1 MKDFK
6 LRFIYAICV
15 VVVCALYLLG
25 ERSGLTERKQTH
37 FTVTSDTNVSKVP
50 GLSKY
55 VTQEEVES
63 FAFRYWDIDYNSN
76 PENVFKEPA
85 IDVELKRLLK
95 SKQTDEILKFMKDNN
110 LTVDHTMH
118 GGVTPVMYSSFW
130 DDANTTQELIKL
142 GADIHKKDEYKLS
155 AMAYAIENNAT
166 KAVRLLLDNG
176 VKFEEVKA
184 IQWYLDCP
192 IYKIIKLNIIV
203 DENGIHKTH
212 NFADC
217 IVRRDGPKGD
227 VDSILYYAISNGLT
241 EIAEIAFKQGMK
253 PDPKYIHTYYINY
266 KMAKDISFQHSVY
279 TELVD
284 LLYYKPMLDLLV
296 KYNIAGIPTQEE
308 FIMVQ
313 EQCLNSLLGTIK
325 KKESYIKHMNDYCYG
340 EKILESYDW
349 ALRGRWEVKN
359 NEEKDKGTDRYWK
372 EKDFIKFFGYM
383 PNDKKCT
390 KLEPDI
396 KILNFYNMKIDR
408 YKALCGNGLS
418 DEEILQKSSLKDKN
432 STEAFDIETFFKY
445 LNFEEMLEEAK
456 VKILHNGEKIDIKDY
471 AEILRQEAAKKLD
484 SDQ

>member
-1 MKDFK
+1 MKSFK

-15 VVVCALYLLG
+15 VVACALYLLG

-37 FTVTSDTNVSKVP
+37 FTVTADTNVSKVP

-76 PENVFKEPA
+76 PKNVFKEPA
-85 IDVELKRLLK
+85 IDVELKKLLK

-110 LTVDHTMH
+110 LSVDHTMH

-130 DDANTTQELIKL
+130 DDTNTTQELIKL

-176 VKFEEVKA
+176 VKFEEVKMVQGY
-184 IQWYLDCP
+184 IVCP
-192 IYKIIKLNIIV
+192 RYSDDTEIIVGNNIDIKLRAECLINHDHSKDPV
-203 DENGIHKTH
+203 YPLN
-212 NFADC
+212 
-217 IVRRDGPKGD
+217 
-227 VDSILYYAISNGLT
+227 YAIYSNLI
-241 EIAEIAFKQGMK
+241 EIADMMLQKGMK
-253 PDPKYIHTYYINY
+253 PKAYEGP
-266 KMAKDISFQHSVY
+266 
-279 TELVD
+279 
-284 LLYYKPMLDLLV
+284 LYYLSNSSIPFQRKEIFKRSIYTFLPRDMMYKDKLKLLI
-296 KYNIAGIPTQEE
+296 KHNIDGLPDKDD
-308 FIMVQ
+308 FIVARNN
-313 EQCLNSLLGTIK
+313 CLNNTAMSIK
-325 KKESYIKHMNDYCYG
+325 EKESYINHMNDYCYG

-349 ALRGRWEVKN
+349 ALRGRWSVKH
-359 NEEKDKGTDRYWK
+359 NEEREKGTDRYWK

-484 SDQ
+484 SNQ

>member
-1 MKDFK
+1 MKSFK

-15 VVVCALYLLG
+15 IVVCALYLLA

-55 VTQEEVES
+55 VTQEEVDS

-76 PENVFKEPA
+76 PKNVFKEPA

-110 LTVDHTMH
+110 LSVDHTMH

-130 DDANTTQELIKL
+130 NDTNTTQELIKL

-155 AMAYAIENNAT
+155 AMAYAIKNNAT
-166 KAVRLLLDNG
+166 KTVRLLLDNG
-176 VKFEEVKA
+176 VKFEEVK
-184 IQWYLDCP
+184 IVQGYIVCP
-192 IYKIIKLNIIV
+192 RYSDDTEIIVGNNIDIKLRAECLINHDHSKDPV
-203 DENGIHKTH
+203 YPLN
-212 NFADC
+212 
-217 IVRRDGPKGD
+217 
-227 VDSILYYAISNGLT
+227 YAIYSNLI
-241 EIAEIAFKQGMK
+241 EIADMMLQKGMK
-253 PDPKYIHTYYINY
+253 PKAYEGP
-266 KMAKDISFQHSVY
+266 
-279 TELVD
+279 
-284 LLYYKPMLDLLV
+284 LYYLSNSSIPFQRKEIFKRSIYTFLPRDMMYKDKLKLLI
-296 KYNIAGIPTQEE
+296 KHNIDGLPDKDD
-308 FIMVQ
+308 FIVARNN
-313 EQCLNSLLGTIK
+313 CLNNTAMSIK
-325 KKESYIKHMNDYCYG
+325 EKESYINHMKDYCYG

>member
-1 MKDFK
+1 M
-6 LRFIYAICV
+6 
-15 VVVCALYLLG
+15 VVCALYLLA

-55 VTQEEVES
+55 VTQEEVDS

-76 PENVFKEPA
+76 PKNVFKEPA

-95 SKQTDEILKFMKDNN
+95 SKQTDKILKFMKDNN

-130 DDANTTQELIKL
+130 DDTNTTQELIKL

-155 AMAYAIENNAT
+155 AMAYAIKNNAT
-166 KAVRLLLDNG
+166 KTVRLLLDNG
-176 VKFEEVKA
+176 VKFEEVK
-184 IQWYLDCP
+184 IVQGYIVCP
-192 IYKIIKLNIIV
+192 RYSDDTEIIVGNNIDIKLRAECLINHDHSKDPV
-203 DENGIHKTH
+203 YPLN
-212 NFADC
+212 
-217 IVRRDGPKGD
+217 
-227 VDSILYYAISNGLT
+227 YAIYSNLI
-241 EIAEIAFKQGMK
+241 EIADMMLQKGMK
-253 PDPKYIHTYYINY
+253 PKAYEGP
-266 KMAKDISFQHSVY
+266 
-279 TELVD
+279 
-284 LLYYKPMLDLLV
+284 LYYLSNSSIPFQRKEIFKRSIYTFLPRDMMYKDKLKLLI
-296 KYNIAGIPTQEE
+296 KHNIDGLPDKDD
-308 FIMVQ
+308 FIVARNN
-313 EQCLNSLLGTIK
+313 CLNNTAMSIK
-325 KKESYIKHMNDYCYG
+325 EKESYINHMKDYCYG

>member
-1 MKDFK
+1 MKSFK

-15 VVVCALYLLG
+15 VVACALYLLG
-25 ERSGLTERKQTH
+25 ERSGLTERKRTN

-76 PENVFKEPA
+76 PKNVFKEPA
-85 IDVELKRLLK
+85 TDVELKRLLK

-110 LTVDHTMH
+110 LSVDHTMH

-130 DDANTTQELIKL
+130 DDENTTQELIKL
-142 GADIHKKDEYKLS
+142 GADIYKKDEYKLS

-176 VKFEEVKA
+176 VKFEEVKMVQGY
-184 IQWYLDCP
+184 IVCP
-192 IYKIIKLNIIV
+192 RYSDDTEIIVGNNIDIKLRTECLINHDHSKDPV
-203 DENGIHKTH
+203 YPLN
-212 NFADC
+212 
-217 IVRRDGPKGD
+217 
-227 VDSILYYAISNGLT
+227 YAIYSNLI
-241 EIAEIAFKQGMK
+241 EIADMMLQRGMK
-253 PDPKYIHTYYINY
+253 PKAYEGP
-266 KMAKDISFQHSVY
+266 
-279 TELVD
+279 
-284 LLYYKPMLDLLV
+284 LYYLSENGVSFKQKEIFKKSIYTFLPRDMMYKDKLELLI
-296 KYNIAGIPTQEE
+296 KYNIDGLPSQDDIVTAYRN
-308 FIMVQ
+308 
-313 EQCLNSLLGTIK
+313 CLDSLVGSIK
-325 KKESYIKHMNDYCYG
+325 KKESYINHMNDYCYG

-359 NEEKDKGTDRYWK
+359 NEEKEKGTDGYWK

-432 STEAFDIETFFKY
+432 NTEAFDIETFFKY

-484 SDQ
+484 SNQ

>member
-1 MKDFK
+1 MKSFK
-6 LRFIYAICV
+6 LRFIYAICA

-25 ERSGLTERKQTH
+25 ERSGFTERKQTH

-55 VTQEEVES
+55 VTQEEVDS

-95 SKQTDEILKFMKDNN
+95 SKQTDKILKFMKDNN
-110 LTVDHTMH
+110 LSVDHTMD

-130 DDANTTQELIKL
+130 NDTNTTQELIKL

-176 VKFEEVKA
+176 VKFEEVKMVQGY
-184 IQWYLDCP
+184 IVCP
-192 IYKIIKLNIIV
+192 RYSDDTEIIVGNNIDIKLRTECLINHDHSKDPV
-203 DENGIHKTH
+203 YPLN
-212 NFADC
+212 
-217 IVRRDGPKGD
+217 
-227 VDSILYYAISNGLT
+227 YAIYSNLI
-241 EIAEIAFKQGMK
+241 EIADMMLQRGMK
-253 PDPKYIHTYYINY
+253 PKAYEGP
-266 KMAKDISFQHSVY
+266 
-279 TELVD
+279 
-284 LLYYKPMLDLLV
+284 LYYLSENGVSFKQKEIFKKSIYTFLPRDMMYKDKLKLLI
-296 KYNIAGIPTQEE
+296 KYNIDGLPDKDD
-308 FIMVQ
+308 FIVARNN
-313 EQCLNSLLGTIK
+313 CLNNTAMSIK
-325 KKESYIKHMNDYCYG
+325 EKESYVNHMNDYCYG

-349 ALRGRWEVKN
+349 ALRGRWSVKH
-359 NEEKDKGTDRYWK
+359 NEEREKGTDRYWK

-456 VKILHNGEKIDIKDY
+456 VEILHNGEKIDIKDY

>member
-1 MKDFK
+1 MKSFK

-15 VVVCALYLLG
+15 IVVCALYLLA
-25 ERSGLTERKQTH
+25 ERSGLTEHKQTH

-55 VTQEEVES
+55 VTQEEVDS

-76 PENVFKEPA
+76 PKNVFKEPA

-110 LTVDHTMH
+110 LSANHIMH

-130 DDANTTQELIKL
+130 DDTNTTQELIKL

-166 KAVRLLLDNG
+166 KTIRLLLDNG
-176 VKFEEVKA
+176 VKFEEVKMVQGY
-184 IQWYLDCP
+184 IVCP
-192 IYKIIKLNIIV
+192 RYSDDTEIIVGNNIDIKLRTECLINHDHSKDPV
-203 DENGIHKTH
+203 YPLN
-212 NFADC
+212 
-217 IVRRDGPKGD
+217 
-227 VDSILYYAISNGLT
+227 YAIYSNLL
-241 EIAEIAFKQGMK
+241 EIADMMLQKGMK
-253 PDPKYIHTYYINY
+253 PKAYEGP
-266 KMAKDISFQHSVY
+266 
-279 TELVD
+279 
-284 LLYYKPMLDLLV
+284 LYYLSNSSIPFQRKEIFKRSIYTFLPRDMMYKDKLKLLI
-296 KYNIAGIPTQEE
+296 KHNIDGLPDQDD
-308 FIMVQ
+308 FIVARNN
-313 EQCLNSLLGTIK
+313 CLNNTAMSIK
-325 KKESYIKHMNDYCYG
+325 EKESYINHMDDYCYG

-359 NEEKDKGTDRYWK
+359 NEEKEKGTDGYWK

-432 STEAFDIETFFKY
+432 NTEAFDIETFFKY

-484 SDQ
+484 SNQ

>member
-1 MKDFK
+1 MKSFK
-6 LRFIYAICV
+6 LRFIYAVCV

-55 VTQEEVES
+55 VTQEEVDS

-76 PENVFKEPA
+76 PKNVFKEPT

-95 SKQTDEILKFMKDNN
+95 SKQTDKILKFMKDNN
-110 LTVDHTMH
+110 LSVDHTMH

-130 DDANTTQELIKL
+130 DDTNTTQELIKL

-176 VKFEEVKA
+176 VKFEEVKMVQGY
-184 IQWYLDCP
+184 IVCP
-192 IYKIIKLNIIV
+192 RYSDDTEIIVGNNIDIKLRTECLINHDHSKDPV
-203 DENGIHKTH
+203 YPLN
-212 NFADC
+212 
-217 IVRRDGPKGD
+217 
-227 VDSILYYAISNGLT
+227 YAIYSNLI
-241 EIAEIAFKQGMK
+241 EIADMMLQRGMK
-253 PDPKYIHTYYINY
+253 PKAYEGP
-266 KMAKDISFQHSVY
+266 
-279 TELVD
+279 
-284 LLYYKPMLDLLV
+284 LYYLSNSSIPFQRKEIFKRSIYTFLPRDMMYKDKLKLLI
-296 KYNIAGIPTQEE
+296 KHNIDGLPDKDD
-308 FIMVQ
+308 FIVARNN
-313 EQCLNSLLGTIK
+313 CLNNTAMSIK
-325 KKESYIKHMNDYCYG
+325 EKESYINHMNDYCYG

-418 DEEILQKSSLKDKN
+418 DQEILQKNSLKDKN

-484 SDQ
+484 SNQ

>member
-1 MKDFK
+1 M
-6 LRFIYAICV
+6 I
-15 VVVCALYLLG
+15 VVCALYLLA

-76 PENVFKEPA
+76 PKNVFKEPA

-110 LTVDHTMH
+110 LTVEHTMH

-130 DDANTTQELIKL
+130 NDANTTQELIKL

-176 VKFEEVKA
+176 VKFEEIKMVQGY
-184 IQWYLDCP
+184 IVCP
-192 IYKIIKLNIIV
+192 RYSDDTEIIVGNNIDIKLRTECLINHDHSKDPV
-203 DENGIHKTH
+203 YPLN
-212 NFADC
+212 
-217 IVRRDGPKGD
+217 
-227 VDSILYYAISNGLT
+227 YAIYSNLI
-241 EIAEIAFKQGMK
+241 EIADMMLQKGMK
-253 PDPKYIHTYYINY
+253 PKAYEGP
-266 KMAKDISFQHSVY
+266 
-279 TELVD
+279 
-284 LLYYKPMLDLLV
+284 LYYLSNSSIPFQRKEIFKRSIYTFLPRDMMYKDKLKLLI
-296 KYNIAGIPTQEE
+296 KHNIDGLPDKDD
-308 FIMVQ
+308 FIVARNN
-313 EQCLNSLLGTIK
+313 CLNNTAMSIK
-325 KKESYIKHMNDYCYG
+325 KKESYINHMNDYCYG

-349 ALRGRWEVKN
+349 ALRGRWSVKH
-359 NEEKDKGTDRYWK
+359 NEEREKGTDRYWK

-484 SDQ
+484 SNQ

>member
-1 MKDFK
+1 MKSFK

-15 VVVCALYLLG
+15 VVVCALYLLA
-25 ERSGLTERKQTH
+25 ERSGLVERKQTH

-55 VTQEEVES
+55 VTQEEVDS

-76 PENVFKEPA
+76 PKNVFKEPT

-95 SKQTDEILKFMKDNN
+95 SKQTDKILKFMKDNN
-110 LTVDHTMH
+110 LSVDHTMH

-130 DDANTTQELIKL
+130 DDTNTTQELIKL

-176 VKFEEVKA
+176 VKFEEVKMVQGY
-184 IQWYLDCP
+184 IVCP
-192 IYKIIKLNIIV
+192 RYSDDTEIIVGNNIDIKLRTECLINHDHSKDPV
-203 DENGIHKTH
+203 YPLN
-212 NFADC
+212 
-217 IVRRDGPKGD
+217 
-227 VDSILYYAISNGLT
+227 YAIYSNLI
-241 EIAEIAFKQGMK
+241 EIADMMLQRGMK
-253 PDPKYIHTYYINY
+253 PKAYEGP
-266 KMAKDISFQHSVY
+266 
-279 TELVD
+279 
-284 LLYYKPMLDLLV
+284 LYYLSNSSIPFQRKEIFKRSIYTFLPRDMMYKDKLKLLI
-296 KYNIAGIPTQEE
+296 KHNIDGLPDKDD
-308 FIMVQ
+308 FIVARNN
-313 EQCLNSLLGTIK
+313 CLNNTAMSIK
-325 KKESYIKHMNDYCYG
+325 EKESYINHMNDYCYG

-418 DEEILQKSSLKDKN
+418 DEEILQKNSLKDKN

-484 SDQ
+484 SNQ

>member
-1 MKDFK
+1 M
-6 LRFIYAICV
+6 
-15 VVVCALYLLG
+15 VVCALYLLG

-76 PENVFKEPA
+76 PKNVFKEPA

-110 LTVDHTMH
+110 LSVDHTMH

-130 DDANTTQELIKL
+130 DDTNTTQELIKL

-176 VKFEEVKA
+176 VKFEEVKMVQGY
-184 IQWYLDCP
+184 IVCPRYSDDTEIIVGNNIDIKLRTECLINHDHSKDP
-192 IYKIIKLNIIV
+192 IYPLN
-203 DENGIHKTH
+203 
-212 NFADC
+212 
-217 IVRRDGPKGD
+217 
-227 VDSILYYAISNGLT
+227 YAIYSNLI
-241 EIAEIAFKQGMK
+241 EIADMMLQKGMK
-253 PDPKYIHTYYINY
+253 PKAYEGP
-266 KMAKDISFQHSVY
+266 
-279 TELVD
+279 
-284 LLYYKPMLDLLV
+284 LYYLSENGVSFKQKEIFKKSIYTFLPRDMMYKDKLKLLI
-296 KYNIAGIPTQEE
+296 KHNIDGLPDKDD
-308 FIMVQ
+308 FIVARNN
-313 EQCLNSLLGTIK
+313 CLNNTAMSIK
-325 KKESYIKHMNDYCYG
+325 EKESYINHMNDYCYG

-359 NEEKDKGTDRYWK
+359 NEEKEKGTDGYWK

-484 SDQ
+484 SNQ

>member
-1 MKDFK
+1 MKSFK
-6 LRFIYAICV
+6 LRFIYAVCA
-15 VVVCALYLLG
+15 VVVCALYLLA
-25 ERSGLTERKQTH
+25 ERSGFTERKQTH

-55 VTQEEVES
+55 VTQEEVDS

-76 PENVFKEPA
+76 PKNVFKEPA
-85 IDVELKRLLK
+85 TDVELKRLLK

-110 LTVDHTMH
+110 LSVDHTMH

-130 DDANTTQELIKL
+130 NDTNTTQELIKL

-166 KAVRLLLDNG
+166 KSVRLLLDNG
-176 VKFEEVKA
+176 VKFEEVKMVQGY
-184 IQWYLDCP
+184 IVCP
-192 IYKIIKLNIIV
+192 RYSDDTEIIVSNNIDIKLRAECLINHDHSKDPV
-203 DENGIHKTH
+203 YPLN
-212 NFADC
+212 
-217 IVRRDGPKGD
+217 
-227 VDSILYYAISNGLT
+227 YAIYSNLI
-241 EIAEIAFKQGMK
+241 EIADMMLQKGMK
-253 PDPKYIHTYYINY
+253 PKAYEGP
-266 KMAKDISFQHSVY
+266 
-279 TELVD
+279 
-284 LLYYKPMLDLLV
+284 LYYLSNSSIPFQRKEIFKRSIYTFLPRDMMYKDKLKLLI
-296 KYNIAGIPTQEE
+296 KHNIDGLPDKDD
-308 FIMVQ
+308 FIVARNN
-313 EQCLNSLLGTIK
+313 CLNNTAMSIK
-325 KKESYIKHMNDYCYG
+325 EKESYINHMNDYCYG

-418 DEEILQKSSLKDKN
+418 DEEILQKSSFKDKN

-456 VKILHNGEKIDIKDY
+456 VEILHNGEKIDIKDY
-471 AEILRQEAAKKLD
+471 AEILRQEATKKLD
-484 SDQ
+484 SNQ

>member
-1 MKDFK
+1 M
-6 LRFIYAICV
+6 I
-15 VVVCALYLLG
+15 VVCALYLLA
-25 ERSGLTERKQTH
+25 ERSGLTERKQTN
-37 FTVTSDTNVSKVP
+37 FTVTADTNVSKVP

-55 VTQEEVES
+55 VTQEEVDS

-76 PENVFKEPA
+76 PKNVFKESA

-95 SKQTDEILKFMKDNN
+95 SKQTDKILKFMKDNN
-110 LTVDHTMH
+110 LSVEHTMH

-130 DDANTTQELIKL
+130 NDTNTTQELIKL

-176 VKFEEVKA
+176 VKFEEVKMVQGY
-184 IQWYLDCP
+184 IVCP
-192 IYKIIKLNIIV
+192 RYSDDTEIIVGNNIDIKLRTECLINHDHSKDPV
-203 DENGIHKTH
+203 YPLN
-212 NFADC
+212 
-217 IVRRDGPKGD
+217 
-227 VDSILYYAISNGLT
+227 YAIYSNLI
-241 EIAEIAFKQGMK
+241 EIADMMLQKGMK
-253 PDPKYIHTYYINY
+253 PKAYEGP
-266 KMAKDISFQHSVY
+266 
-279 TELVD
+279 
-284 LLYYKPMLDLLV
+284 LYYLSNSSIPFQRKEIFKRSIYTFLPRDMMYKDKLKLLI
-296 KYNIAGIPTQEE
+296 KHNIDGLPDKDD
-308 FIMVQ
+308 FIVARNN
-313 EQCLNSLLGTIK
+313 CLNNTAMSIK
-325 KKESYIKHMNDYCYG
+325 EKESYINHMNDYCYG

-349 ALRGRWEVKN
+349 ALRGRWSVKH
-359 NEEKDKGTDRYWK
+359 NEEREKGTDRYWK

-418 DEEILQKSSLKDKN
+418 NEEILQKSSLKDKN

-456 VKILHNGEKIDIKDY
+456 VEILHNGEKIDIKDY

>member
-1 MKDFK
+1 M
-6 LRFIYAICV
+6 
-15 VVVCALYLLG
+15 VVCALYLLA
-25 ERSGLTERKQTH
+25 ERSGLTERKRTN

-55 VTQEEVES
+55 VTQEEVDS

-76 PENVFKEPA
+76 PKNVFKEPA

-95 SKQTDEILKFMKDNN
+95 SKQTNKILKFMKDNN
-110 LTVDHTMH
+110 LTVEHTMH

-130 DDANTTQELIKL
+130 DDTNTTQELIKL

-166 KAVRLLLDNG
+166 KTVRLLLDNG
-176 VKFEEVKA
+176 VKFEEVKMVQGY
-184 IQWYLDCP
+184 IVCP
-192 IYKIIKLNIIV
+192 RYSDDTEIIVGNNIDIKLRTECLINHDHSKDPV
-203 DENGIHKTH
+203 YPLN
-212 NFADC
+212 
-217 IVRRDGPKGD
+217 
-227 VDSILYYAISNGLT
+227 YAIYSNLI
-241 EIAEIAFKQGMK
+241 EIADMMLQKGMK
-253 PDPKYIHTYYINY
+253 PKAYEGP
-266 KMAKDISFQHSVY
+266 
-279 TELVD
+279 
-284 LLYYKPMLDLLV
+284 LYYLSNSSIPFQRKEIFKRSIYTFLPRDMMYKDKLELLI
-296 KYNIAGIPTQEE
+296 KHNIDGLPDKDD
-308 FIMVQ
+308 FIVARNN
-313 EQCLNSLLGTIK
+313 CLNNTAMSIK
-325 KKESYIKHMNDYCYG
+325 EKESYINHMNDYCYG

-349 ALRGRWEVKN
+349 ALRGRWSVKH
-359 NEEKDKGTDRYWK
+359 NEEREKGTDRYWK

-456 VKILHNGEKIDIKDY
+456 VKILHDGEKIDIKDY

-484 SDQ
+484 SNQ

>member
-1 MKDFK
+1 M
-6 LRFIYAICV
+6 
-15 VVVCALYLLG
+15 VVCALYLLA

-55 VTQEEVES
+55 VTQEEVDS

-76 PENVFKEPA
+76 PKNVFKEPA

-110 LTVDHTMH
+110 LSVDHTMD

-130 DDANTTQELIKL
+130 DDTNTTQELIKL

-176 VKFEEVKA
+176 VKFEEVKMVQGY
-184 IQWYLDCP
+184 IVCP
-192 IYKIIKLNIIV
+192 RYSDDTEIIVGNNIDIKLRTECLINHDHSKDPV
-203 DENGIHKTH
+203 YPLN
-212 NFADC
+212 
-217 IVRRDGPKGD
+217 
-227 VDSILYYAISNGLT
+227 YAIYSNLI
-241 EIAEIAFKQGMK
+241 EIADMMLQKGMK
-253 PDPKYIHTYYINY
+253 PKAY
-266 KMAKDISFQHSVY
+266 KGP
-279 TELVD
+279 
-284 LLYYKPMLDLLV
+284 LYYLSNSSIPFQRKEIFKRSIYTFLPRDMMYKDKLKLLI
-296 KYNIAGIPTQEE
+296 KHNIDGLPDKDD
-308 FIMVQ
+308 FIVARNN
-313 EQCLNSLLGTIK
+313 CLNNTAMSIK
-325 KKESYIKHMNDYCYG
+325 EKESYINHMNDYCYG

-349 ALRGRWEVKN
+349 ALRGRWSVKH
-359 NEEKDKGTDRYWK
+359 NEEREKGTDRYWK

-484 SDQ
+484 SNQ

>member
-1 MKDFK
+1 M
-6 LRFIYAICV
+6 
-15 VVVCALYLLG
+15 VVCALYLLG

-55 VTQEEVES
+55 VTQEEVDS

-76 PENVFKEPA
+76 PKNVFKEPA

-110 LTVDHTMH
+110 LSVDHTMH

-130 DDANTTQELIKL
+130 DDTNTTQELIKL

-176 VKFEEVKA
+176 VKFEEVKMVQGY
-184 IQWYLDCP
+184 IVCP
-192 IYKIIKLNIIV
+192 RYSDDTEIIVGNNIDIKLRTECLINHDHSKDPV
-203 DENGIHKTH
+203 YPLN
-212 NFADC
+212 
-217 IVRRDGPKGD
+217 
-227 VDSILYYAISNGLT
+227 YAIYSNLI
-241 EIAEIAFKQGMK
+241 EIADMMLQKGMK
-253 PDPKYIHTYYINY
+253 PKAYEGP
-266 KMAKDISFQHSVY
+266 
-279 TELVD
+279 
-284 LLYYKPMLDLLV
+284 LYYLSNSSIPFQRKEIFKRSIYTFLPRDMMYKDKLELLI
-296 KYNIAGIPTQEE
+296 KHNIDGLPDKDD
-308 FIMVQ
+308 FIVARNN
-313 EQCLNSLLGTIK
+313 CLNNTAMSIK
-325 KKESYIKHMNDYCYG
+325 EKESYINHMNDYCYG

-359 NEEKDKGTDRYWK
+359 NEEREKGTDRYWK

-390 KLEPDI
+390 KLEPNI
-396 KILNFYNMKIDR
+396 RILNFYNMKIDR

-418 DEEILQKSSLKDKN
+418 NEEILQKSSLKDKN
-432 STEAFDIETFFKY
+432 NTEAFDIETFFKY

>member
-1 MKDFK
+1 MKSFK
-6 LRFIYAICV
+6 LRFIYAICAV
-15 VVVCALYLLG
+15 VICALYLLG

-55 VTQEEVES
+55 VTQEEVDS
-63 FAFRYWDIDYNSN
+63 FTFRYWDIDYNSN
-76 PENVFKEPA
+76 PKNVFKEPA

-95 SKQTDEILKFMKDNN
+95 SKQTDKILKFMKDNN
-110 LTVDHTMH
+110 LSVEHTMH

-130 DDANTTQELIKL
+130 NDANTTQELIKL
-142 GADIHKKDEYKLS
+142 GANIHKKDEYKLS

-166 KAVRLLLDNG
+166 KSVRLLLDNG
-176 VKFEEVKA
+176 VKFEEVKMVQGY
-184 IQWYLDCP
+184 IVCP
-192 IYKIIKLNIIV
+192 RYSDDTEIIVGNNIDIKLRTECLINHDHSKDPV
-203 DENGIHKTH
+203 YPLN
-212 NFADC
+212 
-217 IVRRDGPKGD
+217 
-227 VDSILYYAISNGLT
+227 YAIYSNLL
-241 EIAEIAFKQGMK
+241 EIADMMLQRGMK
-253 PDPKYIHTYYINY
+253 PKAYEGP
-266 KMAKDISFQHSVY
+266 
-279 TELVD
+279 
-284 LLYYKPMLDLLV
+284 LYYLSNSSIPFQRKEIFKRSIYTFLPRDMMYKDKLKLLI
-296 KYNIAGIPTQEE
+296 KHNIDGLPDKDD
-308 FIMVQ
+308 FIVARNN
-313 EQCLNSLLGTIK
+313 CLNNTAMSIK
-325 KKESYIKHMNDYCYG
+325 EKESYINHMNDYCYG

-390 KLEPDI
+390 KLAPDI

-445 LNFEEMLEEAK
+445 LNFEEMLEKAK

-484 SDQ
+484 SNQ

>member
-1 MKDFK
+1 M
-6 LRFIYAICV
+6 V
-15 VVVCALYLLG
+15 VACALYLLG
-25 ERSGLTERKQTH
+25 ERSGLTERKRTN

-76 PENVFKEPA
+76 PKNVFKEPA
-85 IDVELKRLLK
+85 TDVELKRLLK

-110 LTVDHTMH
+110 LSVDHTMH

-130 DDANTTQELIKL
+130 NDTNTTQELIKL

-176 VKFEEVKA
+176 VKFEEVKMVQGY
-184 IQWYLDCP
+184 IVCP
-192 IYKIIKLNIIV
+192 RYSDDTEIIVGNNIDIKLRTECLINHDHSKDPV
-203 DENGIHKTH
+203 YPLN
-212 NFADC
+212 
-217 IVRRDGPKGD
+217 
-227 VDSILYYAISNGLT
+227 YAIYSNLI
-241 EIAEIAFKQGMK
+241 EIADMMLQRGMK
-253 PDPKYIHTYYINY
+253 PKAYEGP
-266 KMAKDISFQHSVY
+266 
-279 TELVD
+279 
-284 LLYYKPMLDLLV
+284 LYYLSNSSIPFQRKEIFKRSIYTFLPRDMMYKDKLKLLI
-296 KYNIAGIPTQEE
+296 KHNIDGLPDKDD
-308 FIMVQ
+308 FIVARNN
-313 EQCLNSLLGTIK
+313 CLNNTAMSIK
-325 KKESYIKHMNDYCYG
+325 EKESYINHMNDYCYG

-418 DEEILQKSSLKDKN
+418 DEEILQKSSFKDKN

-484 SDQ
+484 SNQ

>member
-1 MKDFK
+1 MKSFK

-15 VVVCALYLLG
+15 VVVCALYLLA
-25 ERSGLTERKQTH
+25 ERSGLTERKRTN

-55 VTQEEVES
+55 VTQEEVDS

-76 PENVFKEPA
+76 PKNVFKEPA

-95 SKQTDEILKFMKDNN
+95 SKQTNKILKFMKDNN
-110 LTVDHTMH
+110 LTVEHTMH

-130 DDANTTQELIKL
+130 DDTNTTQELIKL

-166 KAVRLLLDNG
+166 KTVRLLLDNG
-176 VKFEEVKA
+176 VKFEEVKMVQGY
-184 IQWYLDCP
+184 IVCP
-192 IYKIIKLNIIV
+192 RYSDDTEIIVGNNIDIKLRTECLINHDHSKDPV
-203 DENGIHKTH
+203 YPLN
-212 NFADC
+212 
-217 IVRRDGPKGD
+217 
-227 VDSILYYAISNGLT
+227 YAIYSNLI
-241 EIAEIAFKQGMK
+241 EIADMMLQKGMK
-253 PDPKYIHTYYINY
+253 PKAYEGP
-266 KMAKDISFQHSVY
+266 
-279 TELVD
+279 
-284 LLYYKPMLDLLV
+284 LYYLSNSSIPFQRKEIFKRSIYTFLPRDMMYKDKLELLI
-296 KYNIAGIPTQEE
+296 KHNIDGLPDKDD
-308 FIMVQ
+308 FIVARNN
-313 EQCLNSLLGTIK
+313 CLNNTAMSIK
-325 KKESYIKHMNDYCYG
+325 EKESYINHMNDYCYG

-349 ALRGRWEVKN
+349 ALRGRWSVKH
-359 NEEKDKGTDRYWK
+359 NEEREKGTDRYWK

-456 VKILHNGEKIDIKDY
+456 VKILHDGEKIDIKDY

-484 SDQ
+484 SNQ

>member
-1 MKDFK
+1 MV
-6 LRFIYAICV
+6 A
-15 VVVCALYLLG
+15 CALYLLA
-25 ERSGLTERKQTH
+25 ERSGLVERKQTH

-55 VTQEEVES
+55 VTQEEVDS

-76 PENVFKEPA
+76 PKNVFKEPA
-85 IDVELKRLLK
+85 TDVELKRLLK
-95 SKQTDEILKFMKDNN
+95 SKQTDKILKFMKDNN
-110 LTVDHTMH
+110 LSVDHIMH

-130 DDANTTQELIKL
+130 DDTNTTQELIKL

-176 VKFEEVKA
+176 VKFEEVKMVQGY
-184 IQWYLDCP
+184 IVCP
-192 IYKIIKLNIIV
+192 RYSDDTEIIVGNNIDIKLRTECLINHDHSKDPV
-203 DENGIHKTH
+203 YPLN
-212 NFADC
+212 
-217 IVRRDGPKGD
+217 
-227 VDSILYYAISNGLT
+227 YAIYSNLL
-241 EIAEIAFKQGMK
+241 EIADMMLQRGMK
-253 PDPKYIHTYYINY
+253 PKAYEGP
-266 KMAKDISFQHSVY
+266 
-279 TELVD
+279 
-284 LLYYKPMLDLLV
+284 LYYLSNSSIPFQRKEIFKRSIYTFLPRDMMYKDKLKLLI
-296 KYNIAGIPTQEE
+296 KHNIDGLPDKDD
-308 FIMVQ
+308 FIVARNNCM
-313 EQCLNSLLGTIK
+313 NNTAMSIK
-325 KKESYIKHMNDYCYG
+325 EKESYINHMNDYCYG

-359 NEEKDKGTDRYWK
+359 NEEKEKGTDGYWK

-418 DEEILQKSSLKDKN
+418 DEEILQKNSLKDKN

-484 SDQ
+484 SNQ

>member
-1 MKDFK
+1 MKSFK

-15 VVVCALYLLG
+15 VVACALYLLA
-25 ERSGLTERKQTH
+25 ERSGLVERKQTH

-55 VTQEEVES
+55 VTQEEVDS

-76 PENVFKEPA
+76 PKNVFKEPA
-85 IDVELKRLLK
+85 TDVELKRLLK
-95 SKQTDEILKFMKDNN
+95 SKQTDKILKFMKDNN
-110 LTVDHTMH
+110 LSVDHIMH

-130 DDANTTQELIKL
+130 DDTNTTQELIKL

-176 VKFEEVKA
+176 VKFEEVKMVQGY
-184 IQWYLDCP
+184 IVCP
-192 IYKIIKLNIIV
+192 RYSDDTEIIVGNNIDIKLRTECLINHDHSKDPV
-203 DENGIHKTH
+203 YPLN
-212 NFADC
+212 
-217 IVRRDGPKGD
+217 
-227 VDSILYYAISNGLT
+227 YAIYSNLL
-241 EIAEIAFKQGMK
+241 EIADMMLQRGMK
-253 PDPKYIHTYYINY
+253 PKAYEGP
-266 KMAKDISFQHSVY
+266 
-279 TELVD
+279 
-284 LLYYKPMLDLLV
+284 LYYLSNSSIPFQRKEIFKRSIYTFLPRDMMYKDKLKLLI
-296 KYNIAGIPTQEE
+296 KHNIDGLPDKDD
-308 FIMVQ
+308 FIVARNNCM
-313 EQCLNSLLGTIK
+313 NNTAMSIK
-325 KKESYIKHMNDYCYG
+325 EKESYINHMNDYCYG

-359 NEEKDKGTDRYWK
+359 NEEKEKGTDGYWK

-418 DEEILQKSSLKDKN
+418 DEEILQKNSLKDKN

-484 SDQ
+484 SNQ

>member
-1 MKDFK
+1 MKSFK
-6 LRFIYAICV
+6 FRFIYTICV
-15 VVVCALYLLG
+15 VVVCALYLLA

-55 VTQEEVES
+55 VTQEEVDS

-76 PENVFKEPA
+76 PKNVFKEPA

-95 SKQTDEILKFMKDNN
+95 SKQTDKILKFMKDNN

-130 DDANTTQELIKL
+130 DDTNTTQELIKL

-155 AMAYAIENNAT
+155 AMAYAIKNNAT
-166 KAVRLLLDNG
+166 KTVRLLLDNG
-176 VKFEEVKA
+176 VKFEEVK
-184 IQWYLDCP
+184 IVQGYIVCP
-192 IYKIIKLNIIV
+192 RYSDDTEIIVGNNIDIKLRAECLINHDHSKDPV
-203 DENGIHKTH
+203 YPLN
-212 NFADC
+212 
-217 IVRRDGPKGD
+217 
-227 VDSILYYAISNGLT
+227 YAIYSNLI
-241 EIAEIAFKQGMK
+241 EIADMMLQKGMK
-253 PDPKYIHTYYINY
+253 PKAYEGP
-266 KMAKDISFQHSVY
+266 
-279 TELVD
+279 
-284 LLYYKPMLDLLV
+284 LYYLSNSSIPFQRKEIFKRSIYTFLPRDMMYKDKLKLLI
-296 KYNIAGIPTQEE
+296 KHNIDGLPDKDD
-308 FIMVQ
+308 FIVARNN
-313 EQCLNSLLGTIK
+313 CLNNTAMSIK
-325 KKESYIKHMNDYCYG
+325 EKESYINHMKDYCYG

-484 SDQ
+484 SNQ

>member
-1 MKDFK
+1 MKSFK

-15 VVVCALYLLG
+15 VVVCVLYLLG
-25 ERSGLTERKQTH
+25 ERSGLIGRKQTH
-37 FTVTSDTNVSKVP
+37 FTVTSDTNVSKVS

-55 VTQEEVES
+55 VTQEEVDS
-63 FAFRYWDIDYNSN
+63 FAFRYWYIDYNSN
-76 PENVFKEPA
+76 PKNVFKESA

-95 SKQTDEILKFMKDNN
+95 SKQTDKILKFMKDNN
-110 LTVDHTMH
+110 LSVEHTMH

-130 DDANTTQELIKL
+130 NDTNTTQELIKL

-176 VKFEEVKA
+176 VKFEEVKMVQGY
-184 IQWYLDCP
+184 IVCPRYSDDTEIIVGNNIDIKLRTECLINHDHSKDP
-192 IYKIIKLNIIV
+192 IYPLN
-203 DENGIHKTH
+203 
-212 NFADC
+212 
-217 IVRRDGPKGD
+217 
-227 VDSILYYAISNGLT
+227 YAIYSNLI
-241 EIAEIAFKQGMK
+241 EIADMMLQKGMK
-253 PDPKYIHTYYINY
+253 PKAYEGP
-266 KMAKDISFQHSVY
+266 
-279 TELVD
+279 
-284 LLYYKPMLDLLV
+284 LYYLSNSSIPFQRKEIFKRSIYTFLPRDMMYKDKLKLLI
-296 KYNIAGIPTQEE
+296 KHNIDGLPDKDD
-308 FIMVQ
+308 FIVARNN
-313 EQCLNSLLGTIK
+313 CLNNTAMSIK
-325 KKESYIKHMNDYCYG
+325 EKESYINHMNDYCYG
-340 EKILESYDW
+340 EKILESYEW

-359 NEEKDKGTDRYWK
+359 NEEKEKGTDRYWK

-418 DEEILQKSSLKDKN
+418 NEEILQKSSLKDKN

-456 VKILHNGEKIDIKDY
+456 VEILHNGEKIDIKDY

>member
-1 MKDFK
+1 MKSFK
-6 LRFIYAICV
+6 LRFIYAICA
-15 VVVCALYLLG
+15 VVVCALYLLA

-76 PENVFKEPA
+76 PKNVFKESA

-95 SKQTDEILKFMKDNN
+95 SKQTDKILKFMKDNN
-110 LTVDHTMH
+110 LSVEHTMH

-130 DDANTTQELIKL
+130 DDENTTQELIKL

-176 VKFEEVKA
+176 VKFEEVKMVQGY
-184 IQWYLDCP
+184 IVCPRYSDDTEIIVGNNIDIKLRTECLINHDHSKDP
-192 IYKIIKLNIIV
+192 IYPLN
-203 DENGIHKTH
+203 
-212 NFADC
+212 
-217 IVRRDGPKGD
+217 
-227 VDSILYYAISNGLT
+227 YAIYSNLI
-241 EIAEIAFKQGMK
+241 EIADMMLQKGMK
-253 PDPKYIHTYYINY
+253 PKAYEGP
-266 KMAKDISFQHSVY
+266 
-279 TELVD
+279 
-284 LLYYKPMLDLLV
+284 LYYLSNSSIPFQRKEIFKRSIYTFLPRDMMYKDKLKLLI
-296 KYNIAGIPTQEE
+296 KHNIDGLPDKDD
-308 FIMVQ
+308 FIVARNN
-313 EQCLNSLLGTIK
+313 CLNNTAMSIK
-325 KKESYIKHMNDYCYG
+325 EKESYINHMNDYCYG

-359 NEEKDKGTDRYWK
+359 NEEKEKGTDGYWK

-484 SDQ
+484 SNQ

>member
-1 MKDFK
+1 MKSFK

-15 VVVCALYLLG
+15 VVACALYLLG
-25 ERSGLTERKQTH
+25 ERSGLTERKRTN

-76 PENVFKEPA
+76 PKNVFKEPA
-85 IDVELKRLLK
+85 TDVELKRLLK

-110 LTVDHTMH
+110 LSVDHTMH

-130 DDANTTQELIKL
+130 NDTNTTQELIKL

-176 VKFEEVKA
+176 VKFEEVKMVQGY
-184 IQWYLDCP
+184 IVCP
-192 IYKIIKLNIIV
+192 RYSDDTEIIVGNNIDIKLRTECLINHDHSKDPV
-203 DENGIHKTH
+203 YPLN
-212 NFADC
+212 
-217 IVRRDGPKGD
+217 
-227 VDSILYYAISNGLT
+227 YAIYSNLI
-241 EIAEIAFKQGMK
+241 EIADMMLQRGMK
-253 PDPKYIHTYYINY
+253 PKAYEGP
-266 KMAKDISFQHSVY
+266 
-279 TELVD
+279 
-284 LLYYKPMLDLLV
+284 LYYLSNSSIPFQRKEIFKRSIYTFLPRDMMYKDKLKLLI
-296 KYNIAGIPTQEE
+296 KHNIDGLPDKDD
-308 FIMVQ
+308 FIVARNN
-313 EQCLNSLLGTIK
+313 CLNNTAMSIK
-325 KKESYIKHMNDYCYG
+325 EKESYINHMNDYCYG

-418 DEEILQKSSLKDKN
+418 DEEILQKSSFKDKN

-484 SDQ
+484 SNQ

>member
-1 MKDFK
+1 M
-6 LRFIYAICV
+6 
-15 VVVCALYLLG
+15 VVCALYLLA

-55 VTQEEVES
+55 VTQEEVDS

-76 PENVFKEPA
+76 PKNVFKEPA

-95 SKQTDEILKFMKDNN
+95 SKQTDKILKFMKDNN

-130 DDANTTQELIKL
+130 DDTNTTQELIKL

-155 AMAYAIENNAT
+155 AMAYAIKNNAT
-166 KAVRLLLDNG
+166 KTVRLLLDNG
-176 VKFEEVKA
+176 VKFEEVK
-184 IQWYLDCP
+184 IVQGYIVCP
-192 IYKIIKLNIIV
+192 RYSDDTEIIVGNNIDIKLRTECLINHDHSKDPV
-203 DENGIHKTH
+203 YPLN
-212 NFADC
+212 
-217 IVRRDGPKGD
+217 
-227 VDSILYYAISNGLT
+227 YAIYSNLI
-241 EIAEIAFKQGMK
+241 EIADMMLQKGMK
-253 PDPKYIHTYYINY
+253 PKAYEGP
-266 KMAKDISFQHSVY
+266 
-279 TELVD
+279 
-284 LLYYKPMLDLLV
+284 LYYLSNSSIPFQRKEIFKRSIYTFLPRDMMYKDKLKLLI
-296 KYNIAGIPTQEE
+296 KHNIDGLPDKDD
-308 FIMVQ
+308 FIVARNN
-313 EQCLNSLLGTIK
+313 CLNNTAMSIK
-325 KKESYIKHMNDYCYG
+325 EKESYINHMKDYCYG

>member
-1 MKDFK
+1 MKSFK

-15 VVVCALYLLG
+15 VVVCALYLLA

-55 VTQEEVES
+55 VTQEEVDS

-76 PENVFKEPA
+76 PKNVFKEPA

-110 LTVDHTMH
+110 LSVDHTMH

-130 DDANTTQELIKL
+130 DDTNTTQELIKL

-176 VKFEEVKA
+176 VKFEEVKMVQGY
-184 IQWYLDCP
+184 IVCP
-192 IYKIIKLNIIV
+192 RYSDDTEIIVGNNIDIKLRTECLINHDHSKDPV
-203 DENGIHKTH
+203 YPLN
-212 NFADC
+212 
-217 IVRRDGPKGD
+217 
-227 VDSILYYAISNGLT
+227 YAIYSNLI
-241 EIAEIAFKQGMK
+241 EIADMMLQKGMK
-253 PDPKYIHTYYINY
+253 PKAYEGP
-266 KMAKDISFQHSVY
+266 
-279 TELVD
+279 
-284 LLYYKPMLDLLV
+284 LYYLSNSSIPFQRKEIFKRSIYTFLPRDMMYKDKLELLI
-296 KYNIAGIPTQEE
+296 KHNIDGLPDKDD
-308 FIMVQ
+308 FIVARNN
-313 EQCLNSLLGTIK
+313 CLNNTAMSIK
-325 KKESYIKHMNDYCYG
+325 EKESYINHMNDYCYG

-349 ALRGRWEVKN
+349 ALRGRWSVKH
-359 NEEKDKGTDRYWK
+359 NEEREKGTDRYWK

-408 YKALCGNGLS
+408 YKAPCGNGLS

-484 SDQ
+484 SNQ

>member
-1 MKDFK
+1 M
-6 LRFIYAICV
+6 
-15 VVVCALYLLG
+15 VVVCALYLLA

-37 FTVTSDTNVSKVP
+37 FTVTADTNVSKVP

-55 VTQEEVES
+55 VTQEEVDS

-76 PENVFKEPA
+76 PKNVFKEPA
-85 IDVELKRLLK
+85 TDVELKRLLK
-95 SKQTDEILKFMKDNN
+95 SKQTDKILKFMKDNN
-110 LTVDHTMH
+110 LTVEHTMH

-130 DDANTTQELIKL
+130 DDTNTTQELIKL

-176 VKFEEVKA
+176 VKFEEVKMVQGY
-184 IQWYLDCP
+184 IVCP
-192 IYKIIKLNIIV
+192 RYSDDTEIIVGNNIDIKLRTECLINHDHSKDPV
-203 DENGIHKTH
+203 YPLN
-212 NFADC
+212 
-217 IVRRDGPKGD
+217 
-227 VDSILYYAISNGLT
+227 YAIYSNLI
-241 EIAEIAFKQGMK
+241 EIADMMLQKGMK
-253 PDPKYIHTYYINY
+253 PKAYEGP
-266 KMAKDISFQHSVY
+266 
-279 TELVD
+279 
-284 LLYYKPMLDLLV
+284 LYYLSNSSVPFQRKEIFKRSIYTFLPRDMMYKDKLKLLI
-296 KYNIAGIPTQEE
+296 KHNIDGLPDKDD
-308 FIMVQ
+308 FIVARNN
-313 EQCLNSLLGTIK
+313 CLNNTAMSIK
-325 KKESYIKHMNDYCYG
+325 EKESYINHMNDYCYG

-349 ALRGRWEVKN
+349 ALRGRWSVKH
-359 NEEKDKGTDRYWK
+359 NEEREKGTDRYWK

-484 SDQ
+484 SNQ

>member
-1 MKDFK
+1 M
-6 LRFIYAICV
+6 
-15 VVVCALYLLG
+15 VVCALYLLA

-55 VTQEEVES
+55 VTQEEVDS

-76 PENVFKEPA
+76 PKNVFKEPA

-110 LTVDHTMH
+110 LTVEHTMH

-130 DDANTTQELIKL
+130 NDTNTTQELIKL

-166 KAVRLLLDNG
+166 KTVRLLLDNG
-176 VKFEEVKA
+176 VKFEEVK
-184 IQWYLDCP
+184 IVQGYIVCP
-192 IYKIIKLNIIV
+192 RYSDDTEIIVGNNIDIKLRAECLINHDHSKDPV
-203 DENGIHKTH
+203 YPLN
-212 NFADC
+212 
-217 IVRRDGPKGD
+217 
-227 VDSILYYAISNGLT
+227 YAIYSNLI
-241 EIAEIAFKQGMK
+241 EIADMMLQKGMK
-253 PDPKYIHTYYINY
+253 PKAYEGP
-266 KMAKDISFQHSVY
+266 
-279 TELVD
+279 
-284 LLYYKPMLDLLV
+284 LYYLSNSSIPFQRKEIFKRSIYTFLPRDMMYKDKLKLLI
-296 KYNIAGIPTQEE
+296 KHNIDGLPDKDD
-308 FIMVQ
+308 FIVARNN
-313 EQCLNSLLGTIK
+313 CLNNTAMSIK
-325 KKESYIKHMNDYCYG
+325 EKESYINHMKDYCYG

-484 SDQ
+484 SNQ